1 MPKCNCKWNEESG
14 TRLSTVGLH
23 ICILTT
29 AKIGKET
36 VQSLTCTKM
45 GTCHRNIEE
54 MEHCLTVKSC
64 CILFLW

>member
-1 MPKCNCKWNEESG
+1 M
-14 TRLSTVGLH
+14 RLMSTVGLR
-23 ICILTT
+23 ICNLTT
-29 AKIGKET
+29 ANIGKET

-54 MEHCLTVKSC
+54 MEHCLTVKLC